1 MKFTLE
7 RATDGTHKW
16 VGVFTDDDGK
26 TRRIAFGAKG
36 YEDYTM
42 HKNPLRK
49 ENYLQR
55 HRSREDWTNPMTPGA
70 LSRFLLWEVPDIHEA
85 VRRFR
90 RRFSL
95 G

>member
-1 MKFTLE
+1 MKFHLE

-16 VGVFTDDDGK
+16 IGVFEAEDGK

-55 HRSREDWTNPMTPGA
+55 HRSREDWNDPMTAGA
-70 LSRFLLWEVPDIHEA
+70 LSRWILWEVPTIEEA

-90 RRFSL
+90 RKFSL
-95 G
+95 R

>member
-7 RATDGTHKW
+7 EARDGVHKW
-16 VGVFTDDDGK
+16 IGVFEDEDGK

-36 YEDYTM
+36 YEDYTQ

-70 LSRFLLWEVPDIHEA
+70 LSRYILWEVPNRDEA

-95 G
+95 R

>member
-7 RATDGTHKW
+7 RATDGKHKY
-16 VGVFTDDDGK
+16 VGVFTDEDGK

-36 YEDYTM
+36 YEDYTQ

-49 ENYLQR
+49 ENYLLR
-55 HRSREDWTNPMTPGA
+55 HRSREDWADPMTAGA
-70 LSRFLLWEVPDIHEA
+70 LSRYILWEVPDIDEA

-90 RRFSL
+90 RKFSL
-95 G
+95 R

>member
-7 RATDGTHKW
+7 RATDRKHRW
-16 VGVFTDDDGK
+16 VGVFTDEDGTTK
-26 TRRIAFGAKG
+26 RIPFGDATM
-36 YEDYTM
+36 ENYTI

-55 HRSREDWTNPMTPGA
+55 HRSREDWNDPMTAGA
-70 LSRFLLWEVPDIHEA
+70 LSRWILWEVPNLDEA

-95 G
+95 R

>member
-7 RATDGTHKW
+7 PARDGVHKYI
-16 VGVFTDDDGK
+16 GVFTDEDGK

-36 YEDYTM
+36 YEDLTQ

-49 ENYLQR
+49 ENYLLR
-55 HRSREDWTNPMTPGA
+55 HRSREDWTNPMTAGA
-70 LSRFLLWEVPDIHEA
+70 LSRFILWEVPDIDDA

-95 G
+95 A